1 MKKYLFPIG
10 ILALSAG
17 LFSSCNDDEDD
28 DNNNNSNNTFTY
40 VTANQKRLV
49 KTSLFSKDPSDGT
62 YGSELITN
70 YKYDSFGRLTKE
82 NNSRFDRELK
92 YNGYDVTGSYYSFA
106 SENGDIE
113 EITGKLNA
121 YGYLDNL
128 SYAIDESLLSTV
140 TYTYDNNKHLTS
152 IKQTFFS
159 PLEGERTYGYS
170 WENGNLTKMTDIEWY
185 EGQPT
190 ETKNHTYTYL
200 YTNNDVETP
209 IENKYNIPLI
219 EHYETAL
226 GGNTALRALSGLA
239 SKQLPV
245 SIKRDDGE
253 VYNFDWTLDKDGY
266 PIEVISN
273 DKKLVFT
280 WE

>member
-28 DNNNNSNNTFTY
+28 DNNNSNNTFTY

-49 KTSLFSKDPSDGT
+49 KTSLFTKDPSSENLA
-62 YGSELITN
+62 SELVTKYEYDSYGRMTSESN
-70 YKYDSFGRLTKE
+70 LKYDRK
-82 NNSRFDRELK
+82 LK
-92 YNGYDVTGSYYSFA
+92 YNGYDVTGSYYSYA
-106 SENGDIE
+106 SEKGETE
-113 EITGKLNA
+113 EIGGKLNDN
-121 YGYLDNL
+121 GDLDTITFIRNGEY
-128 SYAIDESLLSTV
+128 SSV
-140 TYTYDNNKHLTS
+140 TYTYDSNQHLTS
-152 IKQTFFS
+152 MKQSYFYPF
-159 PLEGERTYGYS
+159 LEGERTYGYS

-209 IENKYNIPLI
+209 IENKYNIPVI
-219 EHYETAL
+219 EHYFTTL

-245 SIKRDDGE
+245 SIKREDGIE
-253 VYNFDWTLDKDGY
+253 YKFDWTLDKDGY
-266 PIEVISN
+266 PIEVISDN
-273 DKKLVFT
+273 RKLVFT